1 MANRLVNAR
10 LNGGGQFCGITR
22 FLKWLDD
29 WPLTDYLYALWA
41 LGRKY
46 DFMISMYGHIAYHQ
60 CEGHLTAFE
69 QISFPGDPD
78 GSKRADYCLPCQ
90 LVAARAGRLINK
102 A

>member
-1 MANRLVNAR
+1 
-10 LNGGGQFCGITR
+10 
-22 FLKWLDD
+22 
-29 WPLTDYLYALWA
+29 
-41 LGRKY
+41 
-46 DFMISMYGHIAYHQ
+46 MYGHIAYHQ